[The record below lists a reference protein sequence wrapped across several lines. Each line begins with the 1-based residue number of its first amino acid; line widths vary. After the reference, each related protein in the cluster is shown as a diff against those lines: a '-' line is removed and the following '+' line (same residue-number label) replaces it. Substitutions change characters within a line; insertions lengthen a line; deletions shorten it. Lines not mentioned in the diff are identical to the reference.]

1 MDMTAT
7 ETPSSLTPKNP
18 FPALGPT
25 FISADDAAYWIH
37 RQIGTHR
44 DVSYGGVILQ
54 RGDGKFVPTL
64 PIQGRRTNFNFDEFL
79 WMGLP
84 SRKRFEPDG
93 FTGVGYYLSY
103 AADHALLQE
112 QYPNWSAEQIKLY
125 LGFYSEAHMA
135 LQMQEKGSYA
145 QRHYLSG
152 PDGSLIKY
160 ESIQPGRERKLIEV
174 GITRGSTF
182 GVTFTMIQTLA
193 QIGTLSVLVANDQW
207 GGVRGVVPA
216 NWTLGMP
223 VHKPE
228 VLRDQPFFGPVSDQA
243 SGAILAAGSGTAP
256 QKGDRNLGFVLK
268 SASGDDWVATY
279 RVSARQ
285 PDIALRE
292 TFPTDVKGKLIEVL
306 DYRLEGLYFICAG
319 DGRGTTE
326 PWLYERFF
334 TPTDLTAGIDFSIR
348 DVHRQEYAEYL
359 KVYALLKESAVLQ
372 YQPQHHVNEAPLRNG
387 SDFEAR
393 LKAGTLKPSDYV
405 RRVASVGGLS
415 VLNGSGLWD
424 VTGRADANWQP
435 YARSRHL
442 SPAFV
447 LADDAARFAHE
458 QIGSRR
464 DQAYAGLILQD
475 RDKRYVATWP
485 APVPNSRFA
494 LGWFCPY
501 EADGTPIILAEGYSL
516 HGVYASRWTS
526 DARSVGRDE
535 AEQYTA
541 AQMFNDEDIRWILSQ
556 YAHLS
561 VAYLS
566 GSADSLLAYRPDAG
580 KATARRQLQG
590 RVALQG
596 NSPSLIAQEL
606 ASNTRQPGDVV
617 TELASTGE
625 LRVLIGNDTWGMRD
639 SVLSNE
645 LPEEKPAIDT
655 FQPRLG
661 AVFSTPEQAVL
672 DAHAR
677 ACSDYRAAA
686 AGLGFILKHNDRDE
700 YVATETAL
708 AGHLDALNQAS
719 DFGAPVLI
727 DEYRIHS
734 VYYSAHWL
742 PSGLS
747 ATDRWFARHFIPMSD
762 LFVALYDDKNT
773 QRLTHHQELSLYIAT
788 LDGALLHYQH
798 SPSSTLFETGTD
810 TVGPRVL
817 LSLMA
822 GEVPPF
828 PGVMGKVLA
837 AGRLEVRVKSE
848 CWDEAGPVSASW
860 KPYALV
866 QRRRLSPAYVWQDDA
881 VRYAMAQ
888 LGTRRERIYG
898 GLVLRRADGLFVAT
912 LPVPVEA
919 ENFPPNWI
927 RLDQLADKG
936 EFLAGST
943 VVARYHSRRKVEP
956 IFALSNRERDTYL
969 NMFSSDFL
977 SAILHEG
984 SAEASLSPGTEYLL
998 GLEDSLIRYSR
1009 SGSAEE
1015 KRLGQALS
1023 PASRLQLRQTPI
1035 ELQMRAAK
1043 LTPSEFVNR
1052 VAKAG
1057 ELYVVQENQV
1067 WGMARRLS
1075 HWAGYSSPIAP
1086 ALRRFAVGEPALS
1099 PVFTQLDDA
1108 VRYVHRDMRARID
1121 LMFGFILKSSTSER
1135 YMTTVAVPG
1144 PQGNFS
1150 VARLFPQELLPQ
1162 GYSVHGLFVCTPEV
1176 SAARSGDLHH
1186 SFITPRN
1193 LARGLDAVRVSSARG
1208 NTYLKLY
1215 LSCADGAL
1223 LSYEAKTVAE
1233 QWASFGATDVYGKEL
1248 EAGQEPLLE
1257 YLRKVVRNGELRVV
1271 VRSRFWSPFRVNA
1284 MGEKTGIGL
1293 VRWPQD
1299 NRFALGPVF
1308 AHADDAAHWAQRHV
1322 GKYDGK
1328 QYLGGILLQTE
1339 SGSFVAIEP
1348 LEDGT
1353 SGESRAATR
1362 LFYSGAGGPIAE
1374 VKVPGVAPLPLPQFP
1389 AGYKLAGVHQFYK
1402 VVNVIAPIVSD
1413 TDRRLVSNLALA
1425 DLRFSTQI
1433 LKKNA
1438 EPGSSCYLTCR
1449 GGALLKFTP
1458 SHTAIETAV
1467 LDAGVTAG
1475 VSTFFSKLLGT
1486 SKMQVLDVDEFWS
1499 RRGPISPGWKASPAP
1514 DAVEKPDRDEL

>member
-1 MDMTAT
+1 MTPT
-7 ETPSSLTPKNP
+7 ETPSSVTPKNA

-25 FISADDAAYWIH
+25 FISADDAAYWVH
-37 RQIGTHR
+37 RQIGTQR

-54 RGDGKFVPTL
+54 RSDGMFVPTL
-64 PIQGRRTNFNFDEFL
+64 PIQGRRTNFDFDEFL
-79 WMGLP
+79 WMGRP

-93 FTGVGYYLSY
+93 FTGAGYYLSN

-135 LQMQEKGSYA
+135 LHMQEKGSYA

-216 NWTLGMP
+216 NWMLGMP

-228 VLRDQPFFGPVSDQA
+228 VLRAPPFFGPVSDQA
-243 SGAILAAGSGTAP
+243 SDAILAAGRGVAL
-256 QKGDRNLGFVLK
+256 QKGDRFLGFVLK
-268 SASGDDWVATY
+268 SASSDDWVATY
-279 RVSARQ
+279 RVSARHPQ
-285 PDIALRE
+285 TALRE
-292 TFPTDVKGKLIEVL
+292 TFPTDGKGKLIEVL
-306 DYRLEGLYFICAG
+306 DYRLEGLYFVCAA
-319 DGRGTTE
+319 DGTGTVE

-334 TPTDLTAGIDFSIR
+334 TPADLATGIEFSTG
-348 DVHRQEYAEYL
+348 DVYRQEYADFL
-359 KVYALLKESAVLQ
+359 KVYALLNEGAVLQ
-372 YQPQHHVNEAPLRNG
+372 YQPQHHVSEEPLRNG
-387 SDFEAR
+387 SDVEAHLR
-393 LKAGTLKPSDYV
+393 AGTLTPTDYV
-405 RRVASVGGLS
+405 RRVAGVGGLS
-415 VLNGSGLWD
+415 VLKSSGLWD

-442 SPAFV
+442 SATFV

-464 DQAYAGLILQD
+464 DQAYAGLILQN

-501 EADGTPIILAEGYSL
+501 EANGTPIILAEGYSL
-516 HGVYASRWTS
+516 YGVYASRWTS
-526 DARSVGRDE
+526 DARTVGRDE
-535 AEQYTA
+535 AEQLTA
-541 AQMFNDEDIRWILSQ
+541 AQMFTDEDIRWILSQ
-556 YAHLS
+556 QAHLS

-580 KATARRQLQG
+580 KATARRQLQE

-596 NSPSLIAQEL
+596 NSPSVIAQEL
-606 ASNTRQPGDVV
+606 ASNTRQPDDVV
-617 TELASTGE
+617 TEFAGTGE
-625 LRVLIGNDTWGMRD
+625 LRVLIGNDTWGVRD
-639 SVLSNE
+639 SLFSNE
-645 LPEEKPAIDT
+645 LPVKKPAIDT

-661 AVFSTPEQAVL
+661 ALFATPELAVL

-677 ACSDYRAAA
+677 ACSDYRAVA
-686 AGLGFILKHNDRDE
+686 AGLGFILKHNERNE
-700 YVATETAL
+700 YVATETVL
-708 AGHLDALNQAS
+708 ARSLDALNQAS
-719 DFGAPVLI
+719 DFGVPVLI

-734 VYYSAHWL
+734 VYYSGHWL
-742 PSGLS
+742 PSALS
-747 ATDRWFARHFIPMSD
+747 ASDRWFARHFVPIGD
-762 LFVALYDDKNT
+762 LFVALFDDKDT
-773 QRLTHHQELSLYIAT
+773 QRLTHHQALSLYIAT
-788 LDGALLHYQH
+788 LDGALLHYRY
-798 SPSSTLFETGTD
+798 SPSSRLFVTGSES
-810 TVGPRVL
+810 VGPRTL

-837 AGRLEVRVKSE
+837 AGSLEVRVKSE
-848 CWDEAGPVSASW
+848 CWDKAGPVSASW

-866 QRRRLSPAYVWQDDA
+866 QRRRLSPAYLWQDDA
-881 VRYAMAQ
+881 VRFAMAQ
-888 LGTRRERIYG
+888 LGTRRERIDG

-956 IFALSNRERDTYL
+956 VFALSSRERDTYL
-969 NMFSSDFL
+969 NMFSSDFM

-998 GLEDSLIRYSR
+998 GLEDSLIRYTR
-1009 SGSAEE
+1009 SGSVEE
-1015 KRLGQALS
+1015 KRLGVALT
-1023 PASRLQLRQTPI
+1023 PASQLQPRQTPV

-1052 VAKAG
+1052 MAKAG
-1057 ELYVVQENQV
+1057 ELYVVQENRV

-1099 PVFTQLDDA
+1099 PVFTQPDDA
-1108 VRYVHRDMRARID
+1108 VRYIHRHTQPRAE

-1135 YMTTVAVPG
+1135 YMTTLAVPG

-1150 VARLFPQELLPQ
+1150 AARLFPQELLPQ
-1162 GYSVHGLFVCTPEV
+1162 GYSIHGLYLCTPEV
-1176 SAARSGDLHH
+1176 SAARSDDLHH
-1186 SFITPRN
+1186 SFITPQHF
-1193 LARGLDAVRVSSARG
+1193 ARGMDAVRVSSAQG
-1208 NTYLKLY
+1208 SMYLKLY

-1223 LSYEAKTVAE
+1223 LRYEAKSTAE
-1233 QWASFGATDVYGKEL
+1233 QWASFSATHIYEKEL

-1271 VRSRFWSPFRVNA
+1271 VRSSFWSPFRVDA
-1284 MGEKTGIGL
+1284 KGVKTGIGL

-1308 AHADDAAHWAQRHV
+1308 AHADDAARWAQHHV
-1322 GKYDGK
+1322 GEYNGK
-1328 QYLGGILLQTE
+1328 QFLGGILLHVE

-1353 SGESRAATR
+1353 GGESGAAAR
-1362 LFYSGAGGPIAE
+1362 LFYAGAGGPIAE
-1374 VKVPGVAPLPLPQFP
+1374 IKVPGVAPLPLPQFP
-1389 AGYKLAGVHQFYK
+1389 EGFRLAGVHQFYK

-1413 TDRRLVSNLALA
+1413 TDRQLVNHLALG
-1425 DLRFSTQI
+1425 DLRFSTQV

-1438 EPGSSCYLTCR
+1438 VPGSSCYLSGR

-1458 SHTAIETAV
+1458 SHTSSETAV
-1467 LDAGVTAG
+1467 LDEGVSAG
-1475 VSTFFSKLLGT
+1475 VSTFFTKLLGT
-1486 SKMQVLDVDEFWS
+1486 SKFQVLEVDAFWPH
-1499 RRGPISPGWKASPAP
+1499 RGPISA
-1514 DAVEKPDRDEL
+1514 ELNTPHT